1 MKIDQVAPGT
11 MPRSESDSII
21 ANSGHSSGSVPLASS
36 TIYSSSGSSNM
47 FPSSA
52 VHHHSQMINHGV
64 PSSSQ
69 KEGAPAAPS
78 SPSNEASLLQDSPQQ
93 GGRGGS
99 AARAELSAS
108 PGASPYGGGS
118 PFLGELPPGYSFA
131 PQQPLPDQQ
140 SALRSSPSPFGL
152 SKWSEGGEGG
162 DGANFLF
169 DLVLLGAT
177 SLFLLF
183 FLAYLFHLCPKLLLT
198 LFYGLFCLLLI
209 LTPLALISYVS
220 VLLY

>member
-11 MPRSESDSII
+11 MPRSIEGDSII
-21 ANSGHSSGSVPLASS
+21 SNSGSVPLASS

-47 FPSSA
+47 FPGSA
-52 VHHHSQMINHGV
+52 SVHHHSQMINHGV

-69 KEGAPAAPS
+69 KEGAPVAPS
-78 SPSNEASLLQDSPQQ
+78 SPSNEASLLQDSPAQ

-108 PGASPYGGGS
+108 PGASPYGGGGS

-140 SALRSSPSPFGL
+140 SALRSLPSPFGL

-220 VLLY
+220 VLL

>member
-1 MKIDQVAPGT
+1 
-11 MPRSESDSII
+11 
-21 ANSGHSSGSVPLASS
+21 
-36 TIYSSSGSSNM
+36 M

-52 VHHHSQMINHGV
+52 FHHHSQMINHGV
-64 PSSSQ
+64 PSSSSSA
-69 KEGAPAAPS
+69 KEGAPVAPS
-78 SPSNEASLLQDSPQQ
+78 SPSNEASLLQDSPAQ

-108 PGASPYGGGS
+108 PGASPYGGGGS

-152 SKWSEGGEGG
+152 SKWGEGG
-162 DGANFLF
+162 DSGNFLF

-177 SLFLLF
+177 SSLFLLL
-183 FLAYLFHLCPKLLLT
+183 FLAYLLFHLCPKLLLT

-220 VLLY
+220 VLL